1 MAVEWPVE
9 LFWGS
14 GIWLWA
20 SEEQFAVE
28 WGTPTPHWSVCA
40 RDRGWDSG
48 KRSLKRK

>member
-28 WGTPTPHWSVCA
+28 WGAPDH
-40 RDRGWDSG
+40 
-48 KRSLKRK
+48 SLERVR